1 VQLIDGQLVLSPTDL
16 SKHLACPHVT
26 TLDLAGLAGPRRT
39 DATGAAKSPDDALN
53 LVFTKGMD
61 HERAYLQR
69 LRQAGRVVTEIPTR
83 YDVAGRIEAEQQTLA
98 AMRGAADVIYQA
110 TFYDGQWGGQADF
123 LLRTDRP
130 SDLGDWSYDI
140 ADTKLARRLKVPALL
155 QMATYAER
163 LAELQGVPP
172 EFLTVVTGDG
182 VERPWRLADVAS
194 YARRARSR
202 LREAV
207 EVDLL
212 KERPATQPVPVA
224 HCSQCRWK
232 AHCGDLWQAAD
243 DLSLV
248 AGMRKNHRQTLV
260 AAGILTVADLG
271 AADAGD
277 LPRGIGKPSRER
289 LAQQARLQL
298 AERASGAPSYELL
311 LPEGGNHSAGS
322 AGSAGSRGLLGLPLP
337 SPGDV
342 YLDFEGDPFAHD
354 GAGREYL
361 AGLWDRDGIF
371 TSWWAHSF
379 EREQTLTEQ
388 LIDDLLARLKADP
401 AMHVYHYA
409 AYEQTALK
417 RLTGRHGTRETELDT
432 LLRGE
437 RFVDLYAVVRNGIRI
452 SKPSYSIK
460 KLEDFYWGHIRS
472 AGSAGSEGL
481 EGAEGAAVVADAM
494 TSVVEYERFLVEGDT
509 AILDSIEAYN
519 RDDVRS
525 THDLHAW
532 LERLRDELELIIG
545 PQVRPELKQ
554 GAASD
559 EASAAEQA
567 EGALAGRL
575 RAEGQPL
582 LAGLVGWHRRED
594 RPRWWEFFRVADL
607 DDEMLVEDGSTIGGL
622 SAPTR
627 VGEVKASW
635 LWRYDFEP
643 QDCKLSV
650 GHGAFDVDEPHDA
663 LGEVVELDPVAGYIV
678 LKRGKR
684 REPAQPR
691 GFGPEGPINVKVLQA
706 AVARV
711 GAQVLADESPL
722 GRALLERRVP
732 DLEIER
738 AESPSELVVRAGR
751 AMSGQVLAVQGPPGS
766 GKTTTGAALIRALL
780 DDGLT
785 VGVTA
790 LSHKVINNL
799 LRKVDRPALQKWEEQ
814 DDGVSDQ
821 IAIVTSNDAVV
832 DGLTSSTANLV
843 GGTAWLWA
851 REDMHDLVDVLVI
864 DEAGQFSLSNAV
876 AVSSAARS
884 MVLLGDPQQLTQPTQ
899 AVHPDGAGISALDH
913 LLDGH
918 DTIPADRGVFLDK
931 TYRMHPAITSFVSQT
946 SYDDRLASV
955 EGLQGQSVR
964 AQGALSGSGLRWI
977 PVTHDGN
984 TSASDEEAAVVAALV
999 DSVCAGTWLDARGAE
1014 RPMTLDDVLVVAPY
1028 NRQVARLVDRLP
1040 LGARVGTVDK
1050 FQGQQ
1055 AVVVIYST
1063 ASSSADE
1070 APRGV
1075 DFLYDLHRLN
1085 VAVSRAKALAVIVA
1099 SPELLDA
1106 EVRTPEQLR
1115 AVNAL
1120 CHYVEEAALTQDRGP
1135 HSSKRSLDVLKF
1147 QA

>member
-1 VQLIDGQLVLSPTDL
+1 MRRVQLIEGQLVLSPTDL
-16 SKHLACPHVT
+16 TKHLACPHVT
-26 TLDLAGLAGPRRT
+26 TLDLAALCSPLDDSPPHGE
-39 DATGAAKSPDDALN
+39 AKTPDDALD
-53 LVFTKGMD
+53 LVFRKGMD

-69 LRQAGRVVTEIPTR
+69 LLQVGRVVTEIPTR
-83 YDVAGRIEAEQQTLA
+83 YDQAGRIQAEQQTLV
-98 AMRGAADVIYQA
+98 AMRAGSDVIYQA

-130 SDLGDWSYDI
+130 SDLGSWSYDI

-163 LAELQGVPP
+163 LAELQGVHP
-172 EFLTVVTGDG
+172 EFLTVVTGDS

-202 LREAV
+202 LRQAV
-207 EVDLL
+207 EA
-212 KERPATQPVPVA
+212 RPATEPMPVA

-232 AHCGDLWQAAD
+232 TKCGDLWEATD

-248 AGMRKNHRQTLV
+248 AGMRKDHRQALI
-260 AAGILTVADLG
+260 AAGISTVSDLG
-271 AADAGD
+271 KANSAD
-277 LPRGIGKPSRER
+277 LPRCIGKPSRER
-289 LAQQARLQL
+289 LAQQARLQM
-298 AERASGAPSYELL
+298 AERITGAPTYELL
-311 LPEGGNHSAGS
+311 SPKAGK
-322 AGSAGSRGLLGLPLP
+322 GLLGLPTP

-361 AGLWDRDGIF
+361 AGLWDREGTF

-388 LIDDLLARLKADP
+388 LIDDLIGRLKADP
-401 AMHVYHYA
+401 HMHIYHYA
-409 AYEQTALK
+409 AYEQSALK
-417 RLTGRHGTRETELDT
+417 RLTGRHGTRETELDA

-460 KLEDFYWGHIRS
+460 KVEDFYWGHIRK
-472 AGSAGSEGL
+472 AGSE
-481 EGAEGAAVVADAM
+481 AEVADAM
-494 TSVVEYERFLVEGDT
+494 TSVVEYERFLVEGDS
-509 AILDSIEAYN
+509 AILDSLEAYN

-532 LERLRDELELIIG
+532 LEERRDELETVHG
-545 PQVRPELKQ
+545 AQARPEVKD
-554 GAASD
+554 GAAS
-559 EASAAEQA
+559 EQASAAEVA
-567 EGALAGRL
+567 EGALARRL
-575 RAEGQPL
+575 SEAGQPL
-582 LAGLVGWHRRED
+582 LAGLVGWHRREE
-594 RPRWWEFFRVADL
+594 RPKWWEFFRVGEL

-622 SAPTR
+622 TAPVQ
-627 VGEVKASW
+627 VGEIKASF

-650 GHGAFDVDEPHDA
+650 GEGAHDVDLPHA
-663 LGEVVELDPVAGYIV
+663 SLGEVVELDPVAGYLV
-678 LKRGKR
+678 LKRSKR
-684 REPAQPR
+684 TEPAHPR
-691 GFGPEGPINVKVLQA
+691 GVGPSGPINVTVLQSSI
-706 AVARV
+706 ARI
-711 GAQVLADESPL
+711 GAQVLAGESPL

-732 DLEIER
+732 QQLVVPQPPGHAR
-738 AESPSELVVRAGR
+738 ESPSELVVRAGR
-751 AMSGQVLAVQGPPGS
+751 ALSGQVLAVQGPPGS

-790 LSHKVINNL
+790 LSHKVVNNL
-799 LRKVDRPALQKWEEQ
+799 LTAVDRPALQKWGEPE
-814 DDGVSDQ
+814 DGGSGLITVVG
-821 IAIVTSNDAVV
+821 ANDAVV
-832 DGLTSSTANLV
+832 AGLSSAAENLV

-851 REDMHDLVDVLVI
+851 RGDMQGLVDVLVI
-864 DEAGQFSLSNAV
+864 DEAGQFSLANAV

-918 DTIPADRGVFLDK
+918 DTIPADHGVFLDR

-946 SYDDRLASV
+946 SYDGRLASV
-955 EGLQGQSVR
+955 EGLGAQRVQGG
-964 AQGALSGSGLRWI
+964 GALSGSGLRWL
-977 PVTHDGN
+977 PVAHQGN
-984 TSASDEEAAVVAALV
+984 TSASDEEAALVAALV
-999 DSVCAGTWLDARGAE
+999 DDVCGGIWLDATGVE
-1014 RPMTLDDVLVVAPY
+1014 RRVTLDDVLVVAPY
-1028 NRQVARLVDRLP
+1028 NRQVARLLEKLP
-1040 LGARVGTVDK
+1040 VGARVGTVDK

-1055 AVVVIYST
+1055 APVVIYST

-1085 VAVSRAKALAVIVA
+1085 VAVSRAKALTVIVA
-1099 SPELLDA
+1099 SPDLLDA

-1120 CHYVEEAALTQDRGP
+1120 CHFVEEATEVTVT
-1135 HSSKRSLDVLKF
+1135 SSSRHRASSV
-1147 QA
+1147 